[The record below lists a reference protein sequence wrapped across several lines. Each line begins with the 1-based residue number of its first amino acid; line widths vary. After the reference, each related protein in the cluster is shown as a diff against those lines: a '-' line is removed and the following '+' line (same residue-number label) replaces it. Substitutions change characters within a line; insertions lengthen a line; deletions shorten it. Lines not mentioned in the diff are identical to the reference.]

1 MRSIIVFDTTIN
13 KATPYDNLPVTTW
26 GELQTHL
33 RGWNSSMIAMIK
45 ENKTNLE
52 HKDAELPVG
61 IGKDARG
68 ASNGKDFTLFLLA
81 SKVKS
86 GDNSPLTEKLEE
98 LQSLR
103 LDIINDI
110 SSTINE
116 KFNEIEELIKEM
128 EDTLDEE
135 LNEEEELA
143 KQAKEITNDIQN

>member
-26 GELQTHL
+26 GELQKHL

-68 ASNGKDFTLFLLA
+68 NSNGKDFTLFLLA

-86 GDNSPLTEKLEE
+86 GDNSPIAEKLEE
-98 LQSLR
+98 LKNLR

-110 SSTINE
+110 STTINE
-116 KFNEIEELIKEM
+116 KFNEIEDLIKDM

-135 LNEEEELA
+135 LDENQQLA
-143 KQAKEITNDIQN
+143 SEAAQISNDL

>member
-1 MRSIIVFDTTIN
+1 MRSILVFDTTTN
-13 KATPYDNLPVTTW
+13 KATPYDNLPVNTW

-68 ASNGKDFTLFLLA
+68 NSNGKDFTLFLLA

-86 GDNSPLTEKLEE
+86 GDNSPIAEKLEE
-98 LQSLR
+98 LKSIR

-110 SSTINE
+110 STTINE
-116 KFNEIEELIKEM
+116 KFDEIQELLEELEDNIDKE
-128 EDTLDEE
+128 LDEE
-135 LNEEEELA
+135 GELSRQAEEIKKDL
-143 KQAKEITNDIQN
+143 